1 MNNLG
6 STGIK
11 VEEWG
16 GDNYFFTV
24 MAGTVCGFKLW
35 KNLGEKQRKG
45 NAYWKKYK
53 RGIKVSSLKFTSV
66 SSLCYK
72 YELYPLK

>member
-45 NAYWKKYK
+45 NAY
-53 RGIKVSSLKFTSV
+53 
-66 SSLCYK
+66 
-72 YELYPLK
+72 

>member
-1 MNNLG
+1 MNNLR
-6 STGIK
+6 STGINI
-11 VEEWG
+11 EEWG
-16 GDNYFFTV
+16 GDNYFFSM

-35 KNLGEKQRKG
+35 KNLGEKQSKG
-45 NAYWKKYK
+45 NSYRKN
-53 RGIKVSSLKFTSV
+53 IKGELKFRILKFTPI